1 MLDLKPV
8 IATYSNFPSE
18 ILVAMRALMA
28 SGTIKSMRI
37 KLRDT
42 PPARSFNSQI
52 SFDIFDEEYGSY
64 HSMTWGDVSKGA
76 DPCHLLCA
84 QERVLLGEA
93 ALAVVTSTPLET
105 IMSKAIPDRSG
116 ASSALYLQVFED
128 CIIASSDDYGPY
140 MRGIKYLDPVDKEEL
155 AQTLCTVI
163 APVPESN
170 HATVAM
176 TRHIETA
183 LKFWHFDPPH
193 HMIHPD
199 LDDICMAIPTETEIA
214 AALSA

>member
-28 SGTIKSMRI
+28 FGTIKSMRI

-42 PPARSFNSQI
+42 PPAHSFNSQI
-52 SFDIFDEEYGSY
+52 TFDLFDDEYGSH
-64 HSMTWGDVSKGA
+64 HSLTWGDVTKGA
-76 DPCHLLCA
+76 DPCHILYA
-84 QERVLLGEA
+84 QERLLMGEA
-93 ALAVVTSTPLET
+93 ALSVITSQTLET
-105 IMSKAIPDRSG
+105 IMSQAVPHRSD
-116 ASSALYLQVFED
+116 ADSALYLQVFED

-163 APVPESN
+163 TPVPESN

-193 HMIHPD
+193 HMTHPD
-199 LDDICMAIPTETEIA
+199 LDDICMVIPTETEIA